1 MFATALVPFLNFFDV
16 PVTPGADE
24 ARRWAAEELAKQSY
38 QDAKPG
44 WLRQILDLLGR
55 ALQELLNNVGTAKGN
70 IGLSVVIGL
79 VVVAVLA
86 IIFIVRPRL
95 NRKKAMDKA
104 VFDADMTLSADQHRK
119 LAKTAAHAGDLHT
132 AINEQFRALARAGE
146 ERDVTARTPGRTAV
160 EIAAELE
167 LSFPSLRAEIHRAAD
182 LFNAVRYGKVP
193 PTQSMY
199 DELLATDTAVA
210 RATPIYADDFTA
222 VSL

>member
-1 MFATALVPFLNFFDV
+1 MPFVKIFDV

-24 ARRWAAEELAKQSY
+24 ARRWAEEELAKQSY

-44 WLRQILDLLGR
+44 WLRQIMDLLGR
-55 ALQELLNNVGTAKGN
+55 ALQELLNNVGTAQGN

-79 VVVAVLA
+79 VIVAVLV

-95 NRKKAMDKA
+95 NRRKAVGKA
-104 VFDADMTLSADQHRK
+104 VFAADVTLSAEQHRK
-119 LAKTAAHAGDLHT
+119 LAKAAVNAGDLHT

-146 ERDVTARTPGRTAV
+146 ERDLTARTPGRTAV

-167 LSFPSLRAEIHRAAD
+167 LAFPGFAAEIHHAAD

-193 PTQSMY
+193 PTQSMF
-199 DELLATDTAVA
+199 EALLSTDTAVA
-210 RATPIYADDFTA
+210 SATPLYADDFTA
-222 VSL
+222 VPQ